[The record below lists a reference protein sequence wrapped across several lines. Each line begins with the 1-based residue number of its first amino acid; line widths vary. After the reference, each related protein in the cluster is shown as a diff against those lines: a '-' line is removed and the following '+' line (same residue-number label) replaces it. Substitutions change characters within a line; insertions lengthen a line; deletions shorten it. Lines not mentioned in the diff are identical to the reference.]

1 MKTRNITFSV
11 TVSLKRVVYIST
23 VSTISI
29 LIFLFFDIS
38 LVMMKNLLSFYFLHR
53 KTTRTSME
61 LFSLETDD
69 RTDEDR
75 AMFKA
80 TRKDRQAGGKTK
92 APMDT
97 DLSEDHG
104 DYSCQV
110 RINLNF
116 SE

>member
-1 MKTRNITFSV
+1 MKTRNITF
-11 TVSLKRVVYIST
+11 LG
-23 VSTISI
+23 I
-29 LIFLFFDIS
+29 LIFLFFDIA
-38 LVMMKNLLSFYFLHR
+38 LVMMLNLLLLFLHR
-53 KTTRTSME
+53 KTTKTSME

-97 DLSEDHG
+97 DLPEDHG